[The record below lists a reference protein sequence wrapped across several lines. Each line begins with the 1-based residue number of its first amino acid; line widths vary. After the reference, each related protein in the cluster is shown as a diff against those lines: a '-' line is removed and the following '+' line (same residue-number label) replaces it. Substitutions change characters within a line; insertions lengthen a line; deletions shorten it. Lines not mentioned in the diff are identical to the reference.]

1 MGSRVI
7 FTSIQQKIFV
17 YAVLLFFGI
26 LTLSSFTLY
35 FIIKTELQDRIA
47 EQLNIYADSLSEM
60 VKISV
65 DSASEQYLKGVLL
78 ERASVIETMS
88 SGTVIRENMLEIASK
103 PPLKDASVSIRDKD
117 GRLLIYGITGDAPSC
132 GKTSL
137 ETERFVKNSIHYT
150 SGTYTIPSSGW
161 CVTVSV
167 PSASFRDILEV
178 EEVREAILS
187 KKFGKSGYAYV
198 IDSSGN
204 VLIHPVIE
212 NTNVYNEA
220 DINGR
225 YFIREMISKKNG
237 ETYYPWKN
245 PGEASFREKVASHRY
260 IPELDW
266 IVASSS
272 YLDEIYAPLF
282 RLKVYLTA
290 VFLISV
296 ITVIPLTVW
305 LSASITGPIK
315 YLTRAIEK
323 GGTDI
328 RLVKKTADETGR
340 LIDHFN
346 RYMETIDDYRKKLEQ
361 DLQDKLKAENALK
374 KSLETEKSVSDIS
387 AGFINFSSMPT
398 DEIFRNSLIK
408 FSMLIVASKAAVY
421 KTTPDKCRMLYRYDP
436 SDSPSGTEECRAF
449 SRWLFER
456 TAEQPELFIESVWQS
471 RENQSAM
478 HFLKSRR
485 TVSAAASSMSV
496 EQENDTVILFEFAE
510 PLTAEEYENLRPSL
524 RLFKNIFDGAMKRV
538 MWEDSIQKAYD
549 QMERKVQDRTAQ
561 LTEKTVLLEE
571 LSKNLEKRVHEET
584 KKLRTQEQLLVQQSK
599 MAAMGEMIGSIAHQ
613 WRQPLNALALLIQDI
628 EEAHFCGEITDK
640 YITASVSDAMKQI
653 NHMSVT
659 IDDFRNFFRPSK
671 EKTKISVPAAVI
683 EVIALMAS
691 QISNNSISVDF
702 SCSAK
707 GSEDGTDCKTAYP
720 EIYINGYS
728 NEFKHVI
735 MNILNNAKDEII
747 KTKEKENKNGLI
759 TISVTA
765 ENGLVRISVKDTGG
779 GIAPEFIDRIFE
791 PYFTTKNPDKG
802 TGIGLY
808 MAKVIIENNMGGRLC
823 ALNREEGGAEF
834 IIELEETGSD
844 ETKDS

>member
-1 MGSRVI
+1 MRSRVI
-7 FTSIQQKIFV
+7 FTSIQQKIFF

-26 LTLSSFTLY
+26 LTLSSIALY
-35 FIIKTELQDRIA
+35 FIIKIELRDRIS
-47 EQLNIYADSLSEM
+47 EQINIYADSLADM

-78 ERASVIETMS
+78 ERSSVLESM
-88 SGTVIRENMLEIASK
+88 RENGADRSSMLETASK
-103 PPLKDASVSIRDKD
+103 PPFKDASVSIRDKD
-117 GRLLIYGITGDAPSC
+117 GQLLVYGIASENASC

-137 ETERFVKNSIHYT
+137 ITERFARDGVHYI

-161 CVTVSV
+161 CITVAV

-178 EEVREAILS
+178 EEVRDAILS

-204 VLIHPVIE
+204 VLIHPLIE

-220 DINGR
+220 DMNGR
-225 YFIREMISKKNG
+225 YFIREMIQKKNG
-237 ETYYPWKN
+237 DTYYPWKN
-245 PGEASFREKVASHRY
+245 PGETAFREKVASHRY
-260 IPELDW
+260 IPQLDW

-272 YLDEIYAPLF
+272 YLDEIYLPLF

-305 LSASITGPIK
+305 LSANITGPIK
-315 YLTRAIEK
+315 ELTLAIERGGTNIRLTR
-323 GGTDI
+323 
-328 RLVKKTADETGR
+328 KTEDETGR

-346 RYMETIDDYRKKLEQ
+346 RHMETIDDYRLKLEQ
-361 DLQDKLKAENALK
+361 DLQDKLRAENALK
-374 KSLETEKSVSDIS
+374 KSLEAEKAVSDIS
-387 AGFINFSSMPT
+387 AGFISFSSMPT
-398 DEIFRNSLIK
+398 DEIFRSSLIK
-408 FSMLIVASKAAVY
+408 FSILIGASRAAVY
-421 KTTPDKCRMLYRYDP
+421 KRTPDRCKMLYRYDP
-436 SDSPSGTEECRAF
+436 SNSPLGTEECKAF

-456 TAEQPELFIESVWQS
+456 TAEEPEFFVGSVWHS
-471 RENQSAM
+471 NENQSAM

-485 TVSAAASSMSV
+485 TVSAAASSMSI
-496 EQENDTVILFEFAE
+496 EQENDSVILFEFEEQMTYA
-510 PLTAEEYENLRPSL
+510 EYENILPTL

-538 MWEDSIQKAYD
+538 MWEDSLQKAYD
-549 QMERKVQDRTAQ
+549 QMEKKVQERTAE
-561 LTEKTVLLEE
+561 LTDKTVLLEE
-571 LSKNLEKRVHEET
+571 FSKNLEKRVQEET
-584 KKLRTQEQLLVQQSK
+584 EKHRTQEQLLVQQSK

-628 EEAHFCGEITDK
+628 EEAHFCGEINDK
-640 YITASVSDAMKQI
+640 YITSTVSDAMKQI

-671 EKTKISVPAAVI
+671 QKTKINVPSAVL
-683 EVIALMAS
+683 EVISLMAS

-702 SCSAK
+702 SCGAERGKSDCDIYV
-707 GSEDGTDCKTAYP
+707 DGYF
-720 EIYINGYS
+720 

-735 MNILNNAKDEII
+735 MNILNNAKDEIV
-747 KTKEKENKNGLI
+747 KVQNREQRSGLI
-759 TISVTA
+759 SISVTS
-765 ENGLVRISVKDTGG
+765 ENGIVRISVKDTGE
-779 GIAPEFIDRIFE
+779 GIPAEFSDRIFE

-808 MAKVIIENNMGGRLC
+808 MAKVIIENNMGGRLY

-834 IIELEETGSD
+834 IIELEETEPDDISQG
-844 ETKDS
+844 